1 MGIVL
6 PSLREETCLK
16 IVESTVNIDS
26 NDFSSQATIVANS
39 GFSVLESMI
48 DVCSSGCDKQIHDAP
63 EEFEFQT
70 SGTTLNIGDIIT

>member
-48 DVCSSGCDKQIHDAP
+48 DVCSSGCD
-63 EEFEFQT
+63 
-70 SGTTLNIGDIIT
+70 